1 MKKFLTSLV
10 AAMLVLLTLSNALL
24 PLTANA
30 ETGVTLEV
38 GTEKELR
45 DALNN
50 ELVTKV
56 VLKNDLALNEYT
68 NYVIKHDV
76 TVDGANHKVTLNN
89 SSFVSDLSGAAN
101 VVFSNINFT
110 SNARAIFKTSV
121 VNYSVTLD
129 NITLNGGEAVSN
141 TNGNTF
147 IKGNNSFTTAG
158 TNDVFNVKNLNFD
171 GASTTTIK
179 NTGNANAIQV
189 YSFGN
194 LQVSAGAK
202 LSIDSMGIG
211 MYLNGPQQSLIV
223 GDAADLNIVS
233 RYGSIKGVE
242 ASVSFGTGTKVKLN
256 YQKAVMSSD
265 SRIYAKQV
273 TMTKSASVEAISS
286 PISLYA
292 VQISPVGKL
301 TMDNVAY
308 FDFRNENPTGLAL
321 YMEGNGGVLSTTNQ
335 NMAAWDKGSDIL
347 GTPKYV
353 WKNLTSLTDL
363 YGNVSSVSTTN
374 VPAFK
379 TQFENQ
385 KFERLSNDTITN
397 DKPVINAADK
407 TLKIGDAFD
416 PMDGVTASDTEDG
429 DLTSAIVVTAND
441 VDTTKA
447 GTYHVSY
454 KVTDSDGNETTKTI
468 TVTVGTNDKPV
479 ITASDKTIKVG
490 DTFDPKAGVT
500 ASDTEDGDL
509 TSAIVVTANDVDT
522 TKAGT
527 YHVSYK
533 VTDSDGNEATKTI
546 TVTVGTND
554 KPVITASDKTIK
566 VGDTF
571 DPKAGVTASD
581 TEDGDLTSAIVVT
594 ANDVDTTKAG
604 TYHVSYKVTDSDGNE
619 TTKTI
624 TVTVGTNDKPVITA
638 SDKTIKVGDTFD
650 PKAGVTASDTE
661 DGDLTSAIVV
671 TANDV
676 DTTKAGTYHV
686 SYKVT
691 DSDGNEAT
699 KTITVTVGTND
710 KPVITASDKTIKVGD
725 TFDPKAGVTASDT
738 EDGDLTSAIVVTSNN
753 VDTTKAGTYQVS
765 YKVTDS
771 DGNEATKTI
780 TVTVEKVTQGTIT
793 ADDYTIGGRG
803 YVEGTYTGD
812 VAKIKLIVNGVEKQ
826 TIGVTKTPYQY
837 YAKDKILNATDQVYI
852 VALDENGKELDRAKV
867 NVNKPTA
874 GTITANDFT
883 IGSDSYVTGTYTGD
897 VTKIK
902 LIINGTEQQTIA
914 VSASPYKYY
923 AKDKILNATDDVYV
937 VGLDNNG
944 KELDRTKVNVKTPTV
959 GTITGNDYQLGGD
972 GYVRGTYTG
981 DVAKIKL
988 IVNGTEKQ
996 AISVSGSPYQYYA
1009 KSLITSVT
1017 DIVYVVALDNNGKEL
1032 DRALVKVVQKTTSG
1046 TITANDFQKG
1056 TDNKVIG
1063 TYTGDIVKVGLSVNG
1078 TEYTRIPV
1086 SNGSFEY
1093 YANDKIL
1100 ATTDVVVIT
1109 GYDAA
1114 GNPLD
1119 SKTVKVTT
1127 KASTTGEIQLSS
1139 YKYGT
1144 DSKIKGTYTG
1154 DIVKVRVT
1162 KGGQTYSTIP
1172 VSNNVI
1178 EYYAKN
1184 IVTSVTDI
1192 VMMEGLNSEGKV
1204 VSTKQLNIYT
1214 GDGTIT
1220 ADSYRIGTD
1229 QVTGTYTG
1237 DVKRVSIEVNGTVQS
1252 AIPVSGNKYE
1262 YYAKT
1267 LITSPTDVVYA
1278 IAYDAT
1284 GRELN
1289 RVPVT
1294 ILDKTPPTGTITMDN
1309 YKVGKDKQ
1317 VIGTTTGDITRI
1329 ALVVNGVEQ
1338 SKIPVTNNAFAY
1350 YAANLITSA
1359 NDKVSMIGYATD
1371 GTKVTEVDVTLT
1383 EVTGTITA
1391 DSYKV
1396 GASYLT
1402 GTYTGDVTRI
1412 SVEVNGTEYQTIPV
1426 TGNNIYQYF

>member
-1 MKKFLTSLV
+1 QPK
-10 AAMLVLLTLSNALL
+10 
-24 PLTANA
+24 
-30 ETGVTLEV
+30 
-38 GTEKELR
+38 R
-45 DALNN
+45 
-50 ELVTKV
+50 
-56 VLKNDLALNEYT
+56 
-68 NYVIKHDV
+68 
-76 TVDGANHKVTLNN
+76 
-89 SSFVSDLSGAAN
+89 
-101 VVFSNINFT
+101 
-110 SNARAIFKTSV
+110 
-121 VNYSVTLD
+121 
-129 NITLNGGEAVSN
+129 
-141 TNGNTF
+141 
-147 IKGNNSFTTAG
+147 
-158 TNDVFNVKNLNFD
+158 
-171 GASTTTIK
+171 
-179 NTGNANAIQV
+179 
-189 YSFGN
+189 
-194 LQVSAGAK
+194 LQ
-202 LSIDSMGIG
+202 
-211 MYLNGPQQSLIV
+211 
-223 GDAADLNIVS
+223 
-233 RYGSIKGVE
+233 
-242 ASVSFGTGTKVKLN
+242 
-256 YQKAVMSSD
+256 
-265 SRIYAKQV
+265 
-273 TMTKSASVEAISS
+273 
-286 PISLYA
+286 
-292 VQISPVGKL
+292 
-301 TMDNVAY
+301 
-308 FDFRNENPTGLAL
+308 
-321 YMEGNGGVLSTTNQ
+321 
-335 NMAAWDKGSDIL
+335 
-347 GTPKYV
+347 
-353 WKNLTSLTDL
+353 
-363 YGNVSSVSTTN
+363 
-374 VPAFK
+374 
-379 TQFENQ
+379 
-385 KFERLSNDTITN
+385 
-397 DKPVINAADK
+397 
-407 TLKIGDAFD
+407 
-416 PMDGVTASDTEDG
+416 
-429 DLTSAIVVTAND
+429 
-441 VDTTKA
+441 
-447 GTYHVSY
+447 
-454 KVTDSDGNETTKTI
+454 
-468 TVTVGTNDKPV
+468 
-479 ITASDKTIKVG
+479 
-490 DTFDPKAGVT
+490 
-500 ASDTEDGDL
+500 
-509 TSAIVVTANDVDT
+509 
-522 TKAGT
+522 
-527 YHVSYK
+527 
-533 VTDSDGNEATKTI
+533 
-546 TVTVGTND
+546 
-554 KPVITASDKTIK
+554 
-566 VGDTF
+566 
-571 DPKAGVTASD
+571 
-581 TEDGDLTSAIVVT
+581 
-594 ANDVDTTKAG
+594 
-604 TYHVSYKVTDSDGNE
+604 
-619 TTKTI
+619 
-624 TVTVGTNDKPVITA
+624 VTVGTNDKPVITA

-1119 SKTVKVTT
+1119 SQIVKVTM

-1294 ILDKTPPTGTITMDN
+1294 ILDKTPPTGTITMDS

-1426 TGNNIYQYF
+1426 TGNNIYQYFLRDKVTAVTDVVKVYGKDDLGNKISEVDLVLTN